1 MKLLE
6 TEHQYRGYDADGGI
20 CRIEVYTA
28 DERPP
33 LVVATELPEN
43 PIASIT
49 NMAEYLAAEVMQRY
63 LTPTQLLGHQPPL
76 LWIEHY
82 ERTAADRR
90 IGLAESWE
98 RVTFDHYRREQTT
111 KFARPPGWRY
121 RIGVPRREP
130 LTPEAFAALLQRYAG
145 NDSVGDPERHPR

>member
-20 CRIEVYTA
+20 CRIELYLA
-28 DERPP
+28 EERPP
-33 LVVATELPEN
+33 LVVATELPGN
-43 PIASIT
+43 PVASIT
-49 NMAEYLAAEVMQRY
+49 NLAEYLAAEVMERY

-98 RVTFDHYRREQTT
+98 RVTFAHYRREQTT
-111 KFARPPGWRY
+111 KFARPGGWRY
-121 RIGVPRREP
+121 RIGAPQREPLSPEAFSDLVRRYGPRREH
-130 LTPEAFAALLQRYAG
+130 L
-145 NDSVGDPERHPR
+145 